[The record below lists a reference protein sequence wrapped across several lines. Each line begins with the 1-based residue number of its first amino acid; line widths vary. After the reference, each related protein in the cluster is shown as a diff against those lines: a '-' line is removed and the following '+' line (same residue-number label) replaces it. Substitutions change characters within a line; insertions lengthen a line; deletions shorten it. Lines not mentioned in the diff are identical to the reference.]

1 MKMEVLEEEV
11 ETRAISSIA
20 GFLQEREK
28 IHKRFEDD
36 PHVTEDPSRVQG
48 TKMQRALNTKVDI
61 EEFNK
66 LDETKCNRAEMN
78 TVGQKMGVI
87 QSELSQLIVLF
98 SETLKLNLV
107 KA

>member
-1 MKMEVLEEEV
+1 
-11 ETRAISSIA
+11 
-20 GFLQEREK
+20 
-28 IHKRFEDD
+28 
-36 PHVTEDPSRVQG
+36 
-48 TKMQRALNTKVDI
+48 MQRALNTKADL
-61 EEFNK
+61 EELNK
-66 LDETKCNRAEMN
+66 MNDTKCNRAEMH